1 MLATETEVRGVKL
14 VGNDETSR
22 GIDVVNG
29 YTIARDPSVCSD
41 AEAGDVAQARGSNE
55 DFVEDAGASVTG
67 DTECDKVPIAS
78 VFSPD
83 AEVANNPE
91 KRMSTE
97 AVEGLWLELTSL
109 DCELW
114 LDADPDPVLASD
126 VVAAV
131 GGETDDIIVEDA
143 NEKADDVA
151 MEAADDG
158 ADDVNVEAADDG
170 ADDVAVED
178 ADEGADD
185 VAVEDADE
193 DALDEEVVA
202 DVGELEVVADVGELE
217 VVADVGELEVVAD
230 VGELEVVADVGEL
243 EVVAD
248 VGELEV
254 VADVGELELAEDDV
268 AAELLELDLLV
279 DEDDSEKKSS
289 NGWLCS
295 VTIDSSDVRV
305 CPTKSFPEDEDSVL
319 ECNVLVLVVEV
330 AEEDRPWLDD
340 ELDDELEDDTRCGDS
355 VWPGVTISLSMMS
368 DMFSAPSSTET
379 LGSSD
384 TCKTALRTIE

>member
-193 DALDEEVVA
+193 YRCL
-202 DVGELEVVADVGELE
+202 
-217 VVADVGELEVVAD
+217 ADVGELEVVAD

>member
-14 VGNDETSR
+14 VGNDETSK

-78 VFSPD
+78 VFSLD

-114 LDADPDPVLASD
+114 LDADPEPVLASD

-131 GGETDDIIVEDA
+131 GSETDDVAVEDA
-143 NEKADDVA
+143 NEGADDVA
-151 MEAADDG
+151 VEAVDDG
-158 ADDVNVEAADDG
+158 ADDVAVEVADDG
-170 ADDVAVED
+170 ADDVAVEA
-178 ADEGADD
+178 ADDGADGVD
-185 VAVEDADE
+185 VEDADE

-202 DVGELEVVADVGELE
+202 DVDELEVVADVDELEVVADVGELE

-230 VGELEVVADVGEL
+230 VGELEV
-243 EVVAD
+243 
-248 VGELEV
+248 
-254 VADVGELELAEDDV
+254 AEDDV
-268 AAELLELDLLV
+268 AVELLELDLLV

-340 ELDDELEDDTRCGDS
+340 ELDDELEDDTRCDS
-355 VWPGVTISLSMMS
+355 IA
-368 DMFSAPSSTET
+368 D
-379 LGSSD
+379 
-384 TCKTALRTIE
+384 